1 MKVMKASLDTNAIIH
16 FYRAGLQKILFDFFP
31 DGLIIYEQ
39 IRNIELENHGQDV
52 LEKVDCDIKQGKIE
66 VYTEQK
72 LKELHIHKIFK
83 NNVNENKYLFQP
95 GDLGEVYAI
104 SLAQTIGAY
113 SLVTDDTK
121 PGGPYMSLLT
131 LKYEVVPFNFCD
143 ILILRYLQGSA
154 DERKTIR
161 DFDSINTSSE
171 LAWSLRGRIRRFI
184 KRFVNDPYKE
194 EDKEWMNRIAEEKGI
209 DVIAKLRLLDKLA

>member
-1 MKVMKASLDTNAIIH
+1 M
-16 FYRAGLQKILFDFFP
+16 
-31 DGLIIYEQ
+31 IIYEQ

-52 LEKVDCDIKQGKIE
+52 LEKVDYDIEQGRIK
-66 VYTEQK
+66 VYTERK

-131 LKYEVVPFNFCD
+131 LKYDIVPFNFCD
-143 ILILRYLQGSA
+143 ILILRYLQGSV
-154 DERKTIR
+154 DERKTVR
-161 DFDSINTSSE
+161 DFDSINASLE
-171 LAWSLRGRIRRFI
+171 PAWSLRGRIKRFI
-184 KRFVNDPYKE
+184 ERFVIDPYKE
-194 EDKEWMNRIAEEKGI
+194 EDKEWMNQLAKEKGI
-209 DVIAKLRLLDKLA
+209 DVIAKLRLLDKSA